1 MRDVMYRYLCSDLVY
16 VILFP
21 QLLIVVHFKHYCN
34 TYGSVASYVIG
45 FLARVSGGEPLM
57 NMPPL
62 IYYPGWNGTEQ
73 LFPFR
78 TLAMV
83 LSLVSVIIFSMLTR
97 YLFESGKLPPSWDF
111 LRCVVNIPEDVV
123 RVSGSEVE
131 PPEGEMAVMTGLTDV
146 RKYSATDEMNGRVN
160 PALNLGSDS
169 DEEAA
174 QHLAMSSMPV
184 STAGIHHKS
193 KLQQQTSAGG
203 ASIDSPSHR
212 PMIPT
217 NRKESNSMSM
227 GSGQFALTATGDR
240 QTTL

>member
-1 MRDVMYRYLCSDLVY
+1 MGLTFFVVVVIVVVAFGRYLCSDLVY

-21 QLLIVVHFKHYCN
+21 QLLIVVHFKQYCN
-34 TYGSVASYVIG
+34 TYGSVASYIIG
-45 FLARVSGGEPLM
+45 FIFRVAGGEPLM
-57 NMPPL
+57 NLEPF
-62 IYYPGWNGTEQ
+62 IYFPWWDGKDQ

-78 TLAMV
+78 TLAMI
-83 LSLVSVIIFSMLTR
+83 LSLISVIVFSMLTR

-131 PPEGEMAVMTGLTDV
+131 PHEGEMAVMTGALTDV

-174 QHLAMSSMPV
+174 AHMATVTKLKQQSQVKNSS
-184 STAGIHHKS
+184 
-193 KLQQQTSAGG
+193 
-203 ASIDSPSHR
+203 ASNSPSHQ
-212 PMIPT
+212 PML
-217 NRKESNSMSM
+217 SNKKAS
-227 GSGQFALTATGDR
+227 LTTATGQASSTDR